1 MATSHLR
8 TLQLY
13 ATGSATGNAVAQ
25 VTIPSASTIKGVL
38 ASIVGDSITDNG
50 HAAIELSKVATSQI
64 ATNGALDPFFELRFY
79 SNFVTSGLSNGAQ
92 NLFVP
97 LHVPCRQGE
106 IVYVHAFV
114 SGTVTY
120 FFNAILIY

>member
-1 MATSHLR
+1 M
-8 TLQLY
+8 
-13 ATGSATGNAVAQ
+13 AQ

-38 ASIVGDSITDNG
+38 ACLRADSVTDNG
-50 HAAIELSKVATSQI
+50 NLALEMSKVPTSLI
-64 ATNGALDPFFELRFY
+64 ATNGALDPFFHIDFY
-79 SNFVTSGLSNGAQ
+79 SNFVTSGLSNGGQ
-92 NLFVP
+92 NIFVP

-120 FFNAILIY
+120 YFHAILVY